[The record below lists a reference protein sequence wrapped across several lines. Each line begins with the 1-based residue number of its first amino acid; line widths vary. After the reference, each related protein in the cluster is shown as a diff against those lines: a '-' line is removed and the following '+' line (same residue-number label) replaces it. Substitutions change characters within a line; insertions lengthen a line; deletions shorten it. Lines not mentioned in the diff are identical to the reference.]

1 MLAGSRN
8 ALLIGLGFLCLAVLL
23 PGTVSV
29 WMDEDGHTYLVG
41 GASPPTP
48 GAVRVPD
55 QDLALS
61 WGGKRTGPPLEGRT
75 DSSGIDDRVTRE
87 LVAAREDI
95 GTGEITRG
103 LARLR
108 RLQDANPG
116 RPEIGLMLAEVERSR
131 GRLTSAREAVEAALS
146 VAAEMPEA
154 WRQAALTLMRD
165 LDEEIAF
172 ANSSAGGGI
181 DTLDSQHFS
190 ITYDHDFAGRAYG
203 ARVLELL
210 QLARKRV
217 EQSMGRTLGRPL
229 TVRLYTKVN
238 YLKAHEHRFGF
249 ATVGFYDGV
258 IHVVSARHPRRELY
272 ALLVHEYVHALFQD
286 ALGGHRP
293 FFLNE
298 GIAEDEEERAR
309 GRARL
314 SRGEW
319 RQLLEALRTGSWIR
333 LSSLIEGF
341 GALKGK
347 RALLAYLE
355 SRAAVQMIQSAQP
368 GALAR
373 WLDRCAEGAEWEE
386 ALRAETGW
394 DTQGLESALK
404 DLVRSRFPGDPL
416 ASLTPG

>member
-1 MLAGSRN
+1 
-8 ALLIGLGFLCLAVLL
+8 
-23 PGTVSV
+23 
-29 WMDEDGHTYLVG
+29 MDEDGHTYLVG
-41 GASPPTP
+41 GADPPAP
-48 GAVRVPD
+48 GATRVPD
-55 QDLALS
+55 QDLGLS
-61 WGGKRTGPPLEGRT
+61 WGGQRTGPPLEGRS
-75 DSSGIDDRVTRE
+75 DSSSADDRVTRE
-87 LVAAREDI
+87 LVTARDDI
-95 GTGEITRG
+95 ADGEITRG

-108 RLQDANPG
+108 RLQSANPG
-116 RPEIGLMLAEVERSR
+116 RPEIGLMLAQVERSR
-131 GRLTSAREAVEAALS
+131 GRLTSARETLDAALS

-172 ANSSAGGGI
+172 ASAGTGGGL
-181 DTLDSQHFS
+181 DTLDSKNFS

-203 ARVLELL
+203 ARILELL
-210 QLARKRV
+210 EQARKRA

-229 TVRLYTKVN
+229 KVRLYTKVN

-286 ALGGHRP
+286 SVGGHRP

-309 GRARL
+309 GRPQL

-319 RQLLEALRTGSWIR
+319 RQLLEALRTGTWIR
-333 LSSLIEGF
+333 LSSLVEGF
-341 GALKGK
+341 GGLKGK

-355 SRAAVQMIQSAQP
+355 SRAAVEMVESTQP
-368 GALAR
+368 GAIAR
-373 WLDRCAEGAEWEE
+373 WLDRCAGGVEWEE

-394 DTQGLESALK
+394 DTHGLESALK
-404 DLVRSRFPGDPL
+404 TLVRSRFPGDPL
-416 ASLTPG
+416 ASLGSD